1 MDLMPMNPGSQG
13 AGALPVTDRSPAV
26 FCRCLALVFCAAI
39 ALAAAGCHSLPPLY
53 YSANDDW
60 FNPKA
65 ATPAPPPPVNPGAEN
80 YSTNELHE
88 GDVVGITF
96 QYSTNFDTV
105 QKIAL
110 DGRLNLDM
118 VGAVKASGL
127 TVIGLQE
134 ELATLYKSLAEG
146 DVITVKLLT
155 SEASVSVS
163 GAVLRPGPVVM
174 DRPLTVLEAVMAAGG
189 WDTSRA
195 KLSAV
200 TVLRVENGRQQTY
213 QVNLKNVLAGKEKSP
228 FYLKP
233 FDIIYVP
240 AKTFNY

>member
-1 MDLMPMNPGSQG
+1 MPGNGQDSGHFFPLSG
-13 AGALPVTDRSPAV
+13 AGDLRRPRAGRRRLPDTANFVQRQP
-26 FCRCLALVFCAAI
+26 
-39 ALAAAGCHSLPPLY
+39 GQPLE
-53 YSANDDW
+53 
-60 FNPKA
+60 P
-65 ATPAPPPPVNPGAEN
+65 NPGAEN

-110 DGRLNLDM
+110 DGKLNLDM
-118 VGAVKASGL
+118 VGPVKASGRTLIQLQQSL
-127 TVIGLQE
+127 TNLYST
-134 ELATLYKSLAEG
+134 LAAG
-146 DVITVKLLT
+146 DVITAKLLS
-155 SEASVSVS
+155 SEASIYVS
-163 GAVLRPGPVVM
+163 GAVLRPGLVAM

-200 TVLRVENGRQQTY
+200 SVLRVDNGQQQTY
-213 QVNLKNVLAGKEKSP
+213 HVNLKNVLAGKEKSP